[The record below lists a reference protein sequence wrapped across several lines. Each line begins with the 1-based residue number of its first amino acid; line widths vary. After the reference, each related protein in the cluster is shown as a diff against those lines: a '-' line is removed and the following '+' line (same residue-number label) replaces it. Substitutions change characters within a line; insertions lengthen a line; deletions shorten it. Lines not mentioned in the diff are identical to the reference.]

1 MISMNAK
8 QFVILATK
16 MIMTKKIGYCF
27 CWSVALF
34 VATFYGI
41 ICQDSAFLFQGKLL
55 LDVANSHIFPMIM
68 AMLLYLWDVMY
79 NVSLKRD
86 HNGSLILWI
95 LGTIILFLGFFVF
108 SLLVNN
114 NFWGWTLFGAA
125 WLSLTVLKY
134 KTTEDEQS
142 SPYIITED

>member
-86 HNGSLILWI
+86 NNGSLILWI
-95 LGTIILFLGFFVF
+95 LGTIILFLGF
-108 SLLVNN
+108 
-114 NFWGWTLFGAA
+114 
-125 WLSLTVLKY
+125 LSFHY
-134 KTTEDEQS
+134 W
-142 SPYIITED
+142 

>member
-8 QFVILATK
+8 QFVIVGNK
-16 MIMTKKIGYCF
+16 NDYDEENWI
-27 CWSVALF
+27 
-34 VATFYGI
+34 
-41 ICQDSAFLFQGKLL
+41 LL
-55 LDVANSHIFPMIM
+55 LLVC
-68 AMLLYLWDVMY
+68 
-79 NVSLKRD
+79 
-86 HNGSLILWI
+86 GSFCGYILWI

>member
-1 MISMNAK
+1 MDIR
-8 QFVILATK
+8 
-16 MIMTKKIGYCF
+16 
-27 CWSVALF
+27 
-34 VATFYGI
+34 
-41 ICQDSAFLFQGKLL
+41 
-55 LDVANSHIFPMIM
+55 H
-68 AMLLYLWDVMY
+68 Y
-79 NVSLKRD
+79 NF
-86 HNGSLILWI
+86 I
-95 LGTIILFLGFFVF
+95 LGIFVF